1 MQKKILYNM
10 QLYPWICIHIFL
22 HSLMAKRIQSH
33 PGPAPQPKRS
43 CPVQTSLDRFF
54 KNTPCNST
62 AANLKVDLTPH
73 YYGIHVYDTKEIAE
87 AKGLDRDYKLFWNNN
102 VRELCADRKVRHK
115 LQDKGAIQGAVNTAW
130 TLHKTELLKVQADEL
145 LTHAHMDET
154 ACSDFFSTIKK
165 HVKKIS
171 ELTDTLRH
179 VYTNATVNEGKDVSK
194 MLSDLR
200 LAQSALKKAIA
211 RKKHQVSMRAEVAAA
226 PTALLSP
233 ECVCNII

>member
-1 MQKKILYNM
+1 
-10 QLYPWICIHIFL
+10 
-22 HSLMAKRIQSH
+22 MAKRIQSH
-33 PGPAPQPKRS
+33 LGPAPQPKRLCS
-43 CPVQTSLDRFF
+43 VQTSLDRFF
-54 KNTPCNST
+54 KDTPNNST
-62 AANLKVDLTPH
+62 AASLKVDLTPN

-87 AKGLDRDYKLFWNNN
+87 ARGLDRDYKLFWNNN
-102 VRELCADRKVRHK
+102 VSELCADRQVRHK

-145 LTHAHMDET
+145 LTHVDVDET
-154 ACSDFFSTIKK
+154 ACSDFSTIKK

-179 VYTNATVNEGKDVSK
+179 VYGNATVKEEKDVSK

-211 RKKHQVSMRAEVAAA
+211 RKKHQAHQVSMRAEVAAA
-226 PTALLSP
+226 PQALLSP
-233 ECVCNII
+233 ECVHNIIEDIKTEKI